1 MLPKSHRLARPADFK
16 RVYARGRSWAYRV
29 LVLYR
34 APNEL
39 PVSRFGISVSRRIGS
54 AVVRNRTK
62 RRLRE
67 VLRPLCE
74 KVTPGYDVILIARH
88 GIVDAEHAVV
98 EQSVRQLLLQA
109 GMLCE

>member
-1 MLPKSHRLARPADFK
+1 
-16 RVYARGRSWAYRV
+16 
-29 LVLYR
+29 VLYC

-67 VLRPLCE
+67 ILRPLCE
-74 KVTPGYDVILIARH
+74 QVSGGYDVILIARN

-98 EQSVRQLLLQA
+98 EQAVRQLLLKA
-109 GMLCE
+109 GILCE